1 MFIDRREHLL
11 NMKNKY
17 LTKCLCVTMAAAL
30 SLGRAQAGVLAA
42 DGTSL
47 SVTEAAIQSDETAQ
61 ETAAAKAAVPTQVP
75 TAAPTQ
81 TPTAAPTQ
89 MPAAQL
95 AEAAE
100 ASAQVPARSYS
111 DAAAF

>member
-30 SLGRAQAGVLAA
+30 SLAGPAGVLAA

-61 ETAAAKAAVPTQVP
+61 ETAAAKATVPTQVP
-75 TAAPTQ
+75 
-81 TPTAAPTQ
+81 
-89 MPAAQL
+89 L
-95 AEAAE
+95 
-100 ASAQVPARSYS
+100 
-111 DAAAF
+111 

>member
-30 SLGRAQAGVLAA
+30 SLAGPAGVLAA

-61 ETAAAKAAVPTQVP
+61 ETAAAKATVPTQVP

-81 TPTAAPTQ
+81 TPTAAPTRCLQ
-89 MPAAQL
+89 RARRSSRSICPGTG
-95 AEAAE
+95 
-100 ASAQVPARSYS
+100 RSYS

>member
-1 MFIDRREHLL
+1 
-11 NMKNKY
+11 MKNKY

-30 SLGRAQAGVLAA
+30 SLAGPAGVLAA

-47 SVTEAAIQSDETAQ
+47 SVTEVAIQSDETAQ
-61 ETAAAKAAVPTQVP
+61 ETAAAKATVPTQVP

-89 MPAAQL
+89 MPAAQP

-100 ASAQVPARSYS
+100 ASAQVPADPTQTPQPSESAYRLRQSP
-111 DAAAF
+111 D